1 MHTGHLLCAIVSP
14 SRKSRSSRLSLL
26 SSHSVTKLFSQIS
39 ILFSYLLPH
48 LFICIKTLC
57 YHSLQSS
64 STLINMFSSLNIFMD
79 PHHPWKQNKDV
90 SSSISLVHLSS
101 ISPHLCSTQ
110 SKLFQS
116 NKDAIASLSFV
127 HLHIPRQIV
136 NVLKGTKYLSSTAQ
150 QLSEPPQ
157 GA

>member
-14 SRKSRSSRLSLL
+14 SRKTRSSRLSLL
-26 SSHSVTKLFSQIS
+26 SSYPVTKLFSQIS

-48 LFICIKTLC
+48 LFTCIIKIRW

-64 STLINMFSSLNIFMD
+64 SILINLFSSLNIFMD
-79 PHHPWKQNKDV
+79 PHHPWIP
-90 SSSISLVHLSS
+90 ISLVHISS
-101 ISPHLCSTQ
+101 ISPHLCSNQ

-116 NKDAIASLSFV
+116 NKDVILSLSFV
-127 HLHIPRQIV
+127 HLHIPRQIM
-136 NVLKGTKYLSSTAQ
+136 NVLKGTRYLSSIAQ